1 MSDLA
6 GTHLGHYRLIR
17 LLGKGGMAEVYL
29 AYDEEQQREVAIKMI
44 SGHNVD
50 YLERFM
56 REVAAVDK
64 LTHKHILPAYDYDSE
79 GLWHYL
85 VMPYMPAG
93 TLRDLLEEGPLSPAA
108 ALELLEQIADAL
120 QFAHEQ
126 GIIHRDIKPS
136 NILLR
141 DANYAYL
148 ADFGVAR
155 FVENSNRLTQTGA
168 LLGTP
173 EYMAPD
179 LAEGPATSSTDIY
192 ALGIVLYQMLTG
204 QLPFVA
210 ETPLAVYWKQIRD
223 QPPPPSQH
231 QPGLSPAIDAVILR
245 ALEKDPRWRFHS
257 ARELAEAFRQAI
269 QKPERYLAQ
278 ERQRVRS
285 RLRQER
291 KEAARLSATG
301 TRRPLRL
308 RRSTSPSD
316 PSFLPEAA
324 PVAVK
329 TRERRPVAITLP
341 PLPLRRRATRRN
353 DLETPYPAQPLSQQ
367 IVREQPRIRRRRNT
381 MVVSIVTLGLLL
393 FVGLP
398 MSYMYY
404 VFETHRSQ
412 ATVLP
417 VATPSAQTT
426 QQAPQGQSQTPTL
439 AGTAPTITGSVPLLD
454 DPLNTNTP
462 GRWAEDVNHCVFA
475 GGSYHV
481 NVLQTNFLQ
490 TCPLLA
496 PTIDNAAI
504 QVEVSLRSGSNTGVM
519 LRTQGESFYDFE
531 INNQRQFFLRRHDPG
546 KGSSYTNLIPPTTSS
561 AILPGGLPNT
571 LLVIANG
578 ANFKLYINGTAVGEA
593 TDSTYA
599 SGQIALATGTLAP
612 LHGGEGSFSHF
623 KLFKVS

>member
-1 MSDLA
+1 
-6 GTHLGHYRLIR
+6 
-17 LLGKGGMAEVYL
+17 MAEVYL
-29 AYDEEQQREVAIKMI
+29 AYDEEKQREVAIKMI

-79 GLWHYL
+79 ESWHYL

-93 TLRDLLEEGPLSPAA
+93 TLRELLEEGPLSPTA

-141 DANYAYL
+141 DAHYAYL

-155 FVENSNRLTQTGA
+155 FVENSNRLTQTGT

-223 QPPPPSQH
+223 QPQPPSQH

-245 ALEKDPRWRFHS
+245 ALEKNPHWRFHT

-269 QKPERYLAQ
+269 EKPERYLAQ
-278 ERQRVRS
+278 ERQRLRA
-285 RLRQER
+285 RLKHER
-291 KEAARLSATG
+291 KAATRLSSAGTG
-301 TRRPLRL
+301 RPLRL
-308 RRSTSPSD
+308 RRPTTPPSD
-316 PSFLPEAA
+316 PAFLPEAT

-341 PLPLRRRATRRN
+341 PLPIRRRAVRSN
-353 DLETPYPAQPLSQQ
+353 NLETPYPAQPLPQQ
-367 IVREQPRIRRRRNT
+367 IIREQPRIRRRRNT
-381 MVVSIVTLGLLL
+381 MVVSIVALGFLL

-404 VFETHRSQ
+404 VFETHRTQ
-412 ATVLP
+412 ATALP
-417 VATPSAQTT
+417 VSTPSIQAT
-426 QQAPQGQSQTPTL
+426 QQAPQGQPQTPASTG
-439 AGTAPTITGSVPLLD
+439 AAPTITSSAPLLN
-454 DPLNTNTP
+454 DPLSTNTP
-462 GRWAEDVNHCVFA
+462 GRWTEDTNHCVFA

-490 TCPLLA
+490 PCPLLA
-496 PTIDNAAI
+496 PTIDNAAV
-504 QVEVSLRSGSNTGVM
+504 QVEVSLRSGSNAGVM
-519 LRTQGESFYDFE
+519 LRVQGEGFYDFE

-546 KGSSYTNLIPPTTSS
+546 KGSTYTNLIPPTTSS

-578 ANFKLYINGTAVGEA
+578 SNFKLYINGTAVGEA

-599 SGQIALATGTLAP
+599 SGQIALAAGTLAP
-612 LHGGEGSFSHF
+612 LPGGEGSFTNF
-623 KLFKVS
+623 KIFKVS

>member
-6 GTHLGHYRLIR
+6 GTHLGHYRLLR

-29 AYDEEQQREVAIKMI
+29 AYDEEKQREVAIKMI

-79 GLWHYL
+79 ESWHYL
-85 VMPYMPAG
+85 VMPYIPGG
-93 TLRDLLEEGPLSPAA
+93 TLRELLEEGPLSPTA

-141 DANYAYL
+141 DAHYAYL
-148 ADFGVAR
+148 ADFGVAK
-155 FVENSNRLTQTGA
+155 FVENSNRLTQTGT

-192 ALGIVLYQMLTG
+192 ALGIVLYQMITG

-223 QPPPPSQH
+223 QPQSPSQH
-231 QPGLSPAIDAVILR
+231 QPSLSPAIDAVILR
-245 ALEKDPRWRFHS
+245 ALEKDPHQRFHT

-269 QKPERYLAQ
+269 EKPEHYLAQ
-278 ERQRVRS
+278 ERQRLRS
-285 RLRQER
+285 RLKQER
-291 KEAARLSATG
+291 KAA

-308 RRSTSPSD
+308 RRPTPPSD
-316 PSFLPEAA
+316 PSFLPEAT

-341 PLPLRRRATRRN
+341 PLPIRRRAARSN

-381 MVVSIVTLGLLL
+381 MVVSIVALGFLL

-417 VATPSAQTT
+417 VSTPSIQAT
-426 QQAPQGQSQTPTL
+426 QQAPQGQPQTPASTG
-439 AGTAPTITGSVPLLD
+439 AAPTITGSTPLLD
-454 DPLNTNTP
+454 DPLSANTP
-462 GRWAEDVNHCVFA
+462 GRWTEDANHCVFA
-475 GGSYHV
+475 SGSYHV

-490 TCPLLA
+490 PCPLLA
-496 PTIDNAAI
+496 PTIDNAAV
-504 QVEVSLRSGSNTGVM
+504 QVEVSLRSGSNAGVM
-519 LRTQGESFYDFE
+519 LRVQGEGFYDFE

-546 KGSSYTNLIPPTTSS
+546 KGSSYTSLIPPTTSS

-599 SGQIALATGTLAP
+599 SGQLALAAGTLAP
-612 LHGGEGSFSHF
+612 LPGGEGSFTNF
-623 KLFKVS
+623 KIFKVS

>member
-29 AYDEEQQREVAIKMI
+29 AYDEEKQREVAIKMI

-79 GLWHYL
+79 GPWHYL
-85 VMPYMPAG
+85 VMPYMSAG
-93 TLRDLLEEGPLSPAA
+93 TLRDLLEEGPLSPTA
-108 ALELLEQIADAL
+108 ALELLEQIASAL

-141 DANYAYL
+141 DPHYAYL

-204 QLPFVA
+204 LLPFVA

-223 QPPPPSQH
+223 QPEPPSEH

-245 ALEKDPRWRFHS
+245 ALEKDPRWRFHTPL
-257 ARELAEAFRQAI
+257 ELAEAFRQAI
-269 QKPERYLAQ
+269 EKPERYLAYA
-278 ERQRVRS
+278 RKHARS

-291 KEAARLSATG
+291 KTAARLTSAG
-301 TRRPLRL
+301 TRRPLRN
-308 RRSTSPSD
+308 RRSTPPSN
-316 PSFLPEAA
+316 PSLLPDAT

-329 TRERRPVAITLP
+329 TRERRPVALTLP
-341 PLPLRRRATRRN
+341 PLPIRRRTTRRAEV
-353 DLETPYPAQPLSQQ
+353 ETPYPAEPLPQQ
-367 IVREQPRIRRRRNT
+367 IVREQPRIKRRQNT
-381 MVVSIVTLGLLL
+381 TVVSIVALGLLL

-404 VFETHRSQ
+404 VFETHRPQ
-412 ATVLP
+412 ATALS
-417 VATPSAQTT
+417 VATPSVQVT
-426 QQAPQGQSQTPTL
+426 QQAPQGQPQTTIGP
-439 AGTAPTITGSVPLLD
+439 APTITSSTPLLN
-454 DPLNTNTP
+454 DPMNANTP
-462 GRWAEDVNHCVFA
+462 GRWTEDTSHCVFA

-490 TCPLLA
+490 PCPLLA
-496 PTIDNAAI
+496 PIIDNAAM
-504 QVEVSLRSGSNTGVM
+504 QVEVALRSGSNAGMM
-519 LRTQGESFYDFE
+519 LRIQGEGFYDFE
-531 INNQRQFFLRRHDPG
+531 ITNQRQFFLRRHDPG
-546 KGSSYTNLIPPTTSS
+546 KGSSYTSLIPPTASS

-578 ANFKLYINGTAVGEA
+578 ANFKLYINGTLVGET

-599 SGQIALATGTLAP
+599 SGQLALAAGTLAP
-612 LHGGEGSFSHF
+612 LHGGEGSFTNF